1 MLTSQS
7 ILINK
12 PYILYNKE
20 SLWYQFYFWQMLF
33 YCFNKTCVALQMRIV
48 FGSSV
53 QASTLTNLYSMSCRM
68 LTAMMTR
75 GFLPLFRE
83 KMVRLDESISVVF
96 SVSAAVPAPQQ
107 LQTAKRKRGR
117 SERWRG
123 TLLLIKIT
131 EITWC
136 ELNPQKWGVRFRH
149 TKQCENKVTI
159 NNSTSP
165 ILRSFTV
172 VNHQLPP
179 LLLLPLAPHSD

>member
-1 MLTSQS
+1 M
-7 ILINK
+7 
-12 PYILYNKE
+12 
-20 SLWYQFYFWQMLF
+20 F
-33 YCFNKTCVALQMRIV
+33 YCFNKACVALQMRIG
-48 FGSSV
+48 FSSSV
-53 QASTLTNLYSMSCRM
+53 KASTLTNLYSMSCRM

-123 TLLLIKIT
+123 TLLLTKIT

-136 ELNPQKWGVRFRH
+136 EFNPQKWGVRFRH
-149 TKQCENKVTI
+149 TKQYEKNI
-159 NNSTSP
+159 STKP
-165 ILRSFTV
+165 ILRSFPV
-172 VNHQLPP
+172 VNNQPPP
-179 LLLLPLAPHSD
+179 LHHIFY